1 VIAKKPN
8 KFLQSMSQFPLQNAM
23 LKLRVRKKGAA
34 YGLRPFAFYPL
45 RPEAPPMPRDPI
57 QYETD
62 LSALRR
68 RITELVARN
77 AVAMVQ
83 QAIDAVKEEGQYQAI
98 KYLFEMIGLYPAIA
112 DDTNEA
118 QSSLAQTLLD
128 QLGLEGVA
136 AEKATTTKVTA
147 RHPVELD

>member
-1 VIAKKPN
+1 
-8 KFLQSMSQFPLQNAM
+8 
-23 LKLRVRKKGAA
+23 
-34 YGLRPFAFYPL
+34 
-45 RPEAPPMPRDPI
+45 MPRDPI
-57 QYETD
+57 ECETD

-98 KYLFEMIGLYPAIA
+98 KYLFEMIGLYPAVT
-112 DDTNEA
+112 DGDNEA

-128 QLGLEGVA
+128 QLGLDADVE
-136 AEKATTTKVTA
+136 EKRAPGKSQRVI
-147 RHPVELD
+147 P